1 MKQTRHFLVLF
12 AVGLALLAGCNKK
25 ESSYMTEVS
34 GPPSVPATPVQTERP
49 PASRR
54 DAHTDIPDLSG
65 AKIVVP
71 ETVQGKWKAVKLM
84 LQDKKTNEITE
95 HAVNLGEEWT
105 IPDSQIKVK
114 IKEFLPDL
122 IIQGTTFTSVSNE
135 LKNPAVRVSISE
147 NGKELFT
154 GWLFSLF
161 PTMHPFQHERF
172 ALTLKDVV
180 SA

>member
-1 MKQTRHFLVLF
+1 MKRIQFFIF
-12 AVGLALLAGCNKK
+12 AFAIILLAGCNKK
-25 ESSYMTEVS
+25 ESNYMEEVS
-34 GPPSVPATPVQTERP
+34 EPPPPPVQSQRP
-49 PASRR
+49 PAPKR
-54 DAHTDIPDLSG
+54 DAHSDIPDLSA

-71 ETVQGKWKAVKLM
+71 EAVQGKWKAVKLM

-95 HAVNLGEEWT
+95 HTVKLGEEWT
-105 IPDSQIKVK
+105 IPESQIKVK
-114 IKEFLPDL
+114 VREFLPDL

-135 LKNPAVRVSISE
+135 LKNPAVRISISE

-172 ALTLKDVV
+172 AVTLKDVV
-180 SA
+180 SS